1 MRADQRPAARTGHG
15 PGQRPDPGDAIA
27 DPDNELTKLVTREN
41 DDAKLI
47 DELFLRILN
56 RPATPEEIAT
66 CRKDMQSI
74 DDDHRKL
81 AENLGKREVEFALQR
96 PQLERD
102 RLAAI
107 AAAQAALAAYEKE
120 LAPRLALKEKD
131 RAARRPS
138 SRPT

>member
-1 MRADQRPAARTGHG
+1 M
-15 PGQRPDPGDAIA
+15 
-27 DPDNELTKLVTREN
+27 
-41 DDAKLI
+41 
-47 DELFLRILN
+47 RILN

-66 CRKDMQSI
+66 CRNDLQSI

-107 AAAQAALAAYEKE
+107 ASAQAALAAYEKE
-120 LAPRLALKEKD
+120 LAPGLPRKRRKKP
-131 RAARRPS
+131 RRPRS